1 VSKAIPLAATR
12 LTSKTGDG
20 YRQVEFLV
28 EFLATTIADSAHAR
42 VDRQHQRTEKP
53 RWDGKSGN
61 WREGRR
67 CQRGAWGR
75 GASSPAAFRRRRG
88 SRARGNHSRS
98 RTSHSWS
105 RTS

>member
-1 VSKAIPLAATR
+1 VLIVTNQSVQGKPQSFKTIRNVSKAIPLAATR

-53 RWDGKSGN
+53 R
-61 WREGRR
+61 
-67 CQRGAWGR
+67 
-75 GASSPAAFRRRRG
+75 
-88 SRARGNHSRS
+88 
-98 RTSHSWS
+98 
-105 RTS
+105 